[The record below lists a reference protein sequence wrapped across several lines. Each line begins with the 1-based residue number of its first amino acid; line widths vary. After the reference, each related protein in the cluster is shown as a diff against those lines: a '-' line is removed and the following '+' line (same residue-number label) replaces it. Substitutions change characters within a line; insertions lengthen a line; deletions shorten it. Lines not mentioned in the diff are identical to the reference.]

1 MKYTDDRQNLDFP
14 NLCFVGPYLKIEA
27 QIFVLNMFALHCAKL
42 IILYIKII
50 TVFSAF
56 AKYLFLEFCHFY
68 KHLLSVDICTFMS
81 LYTIPLI

>member
-56 AKYLFLEFCHFY
+56 AKYLFLEFCHFINIY
-68 KHLLSVDICTFMS
+68 FRSIYAHSC
-81 LYTIPLI
+81 LYLPYR